1 MVEETKKLE
10 MTLNR
15 SRENGERLHKES
27 EMVVSNVNQWV
38 SEQRSN
44 SEKLAAK
51 IREQAAAL
59 MKMGQEREKFVSD
72 REIMQQQIRKL
83 SQDLDQ
89 SALDKEKIKALQN
102 HLNQQQA
109 LLHQLQ
115 TRLKDYETKIFVSST
130 EGNKTIEE
138 LQSRIRSN
146 IESIQM
152 LTNQV
157 NSLQRENLIQREQL
171 EKEVTRRQTL
181 QMQLETKTQLINSFN
196 SGPNFFK
203 RSNSPARQSKPSKY
217 NVSIIGLFLKK

>member
-10 MTLNR
+10 ITLNR

-27 EMVVSNVNQWV
+27 EMVISNVNQWV

-59 MKMGQEREKFVSD
+59 MQMGQEREKFVAD
-72 REIMQQQIRKL
+72 REMMQQQIRKL
-83 SQDLDQ
+83 SNDLDQ

-102 HLNQQQA
+102 HLNQQQT
-109 LLHQLQ
+109 LQHQLQ
-115 TRLKDYETKIFVSST
+115 TRLKDYETKFFVSNT

-138 LQSRIRSN
+138 LQCRIRSN
-146 IESIQM
+146 IESIQI

-171 EKEVTRRQTL
+171 EKEVTHRQTL
-181 QMQLETKTQLINSFN
+181 QMQLETKTQLINSYN
-196 SGPNFFK
+196 SGPTFFK
-203 RSNSPARQSKPSKY
+203 RSNSPARHSKPSKY
-217 NVSIIGLFLKK
+217 NVRIIEFF